1 MEPNTEVETSNTMTS
16 ATNNEFTMPNK
27 DKKSDDKKN
36 FDYSKMKIGLG
47 MGIAIGVVVGATIDN
62 TSIGISVGIAIGAVI
77 GTAMGS
83 VSRNFKKK

>member
-16 ATNNEFTMPNK
+16 ATNNEFTMPDQ
-27 DKKSDDKKN
+27 DKKK